1 MYQSS
6 NLVCAAINAPINAT
20 NITMYE
26 HTNTAKSLKNNF
38 MYLSLKVYNLP
49 IISVT
54 YIIIHYYDIRSVST
68 T

>member
-6 NLVCAAINAPINAT
+6 NLVCAATNAPINAT
-20 NITMYE
+20 NITRYE
-26 HTNTAKSLKNNF
+26 HTNTAKSLRNNF